1 MKKEE
6 KKVIYTAVELMKGF
20 DEKKAKQW
28 EKENPEA
35 AKKLFNK

>member
-1 MKKEE
+1 MKKKE
-6 KKVIYTAVELMKGF
+6 KKVIYTAVELMKDF
-20 DEKKAKQW
+20 DEKKW